1 MSDIGRAALM
11 FAFCAAIYAAVIA
24 LLGAYLRRQKMI
36 QSAQRATY
44 GVFGLVTIAMVVMLY
59 ALLTHDFRLQY
70 VASVS
75 SRAMPTF
82 YVIAA
87 LWGGQEG
94 SMLLWLWLLAMY
106 STIAVAQNRHR
117 HRELMPYVI
126 ATLMTSVLLFLTM
139 LVIAEDPF
147 RQLSHVPR
155 DGQGLN
161 PLLQNP
167 LMVIHPPNLYL
178 GFVGF
183 AVPFAF
189 AIGALASGR
198 LDTQWIRSIRRWTLV
213 AWLFL
218 SIGVLLGGQ
227 WAYVE
232 LGWGGYWAWDP
243 VENASLMPWLTGTA
257 FLHSVMIQEKKGMLK
272 VWNMVLVILTYGLSI
287 FGTFL
292 TRSGVISSVHA
303 FAQSSLGPY
312 FLFYLAGILVIAV
325 ALLVKRLPQLRSDHR
340 LESVISRESSFLF
353 NNLFFVGIMFAVLW
367 GTLFP
372 IISEAVRGVKI
383 SVAAPFFNQVN
394 IPLGLGL
401 LFLSGVCPLIAWRKA
416 SARNLRRNFLYP
428 LTLSLIITAVLYTLG
443 IRHVVALISFAICLF
458 VFGTIVLEF
467 YRGTRARRAASGGTI
482 GQALVSLIRRN
493 RRRYGGYIVHFGVVL
508 IFVGITGS
516 SAYQIEENLVL
527 HPGEKALVGTFTVQY
542 DALTR
547 VVEST
552 HEAFIATL
560 TITRNGTYLTTLYP
574 EKRLYFAQNQPTT
587 EVALRTR
594 PFADLYIIMAGFE
607 PSKTATFKVFVNPL
621 VFWIWIGGLVLV
633 LGTVIAIWPERR
645 PHIPAP
651 AASGRADRENRGTR
665 DSPMTAIDTA
675 IMCLMAIGLVVYV
688 GDPLVRRVSS
698 QALYARE

>member
-1 MSDIGRAALM
+1 MHDIGRAALT
-11 FAFCAAIYAAVIA
+11 FAFLTAIYAVVIA
-24 LLGAYLRRQKMI
+24 LLGAYRQRQDMV

-44 GVFGLVTIAMVVMLY
+44 SVFGLVTVAMIAMLY

-106 STIAVAQNRHR
+106 SAIVVRQNRHR

-126 ATLMTSVLLFLTM
+126 ATLMATTLLFLTM

-147 RQLSHVPR
+147 QELSHVPR

-167 LMVIHPPNLYL
+167 LMVIHPPHLYL

-218 SIGVLLGGQ
+218 GVGILLGGQ

-243 VENASLMPWLTGTA
+243 VENASLMPWLTATA
-257 FLHSVMIQEKKGMLK
+257 FLHSIMIQEKKGMLK
-272 VWNMVLVILTYGLSI
+272 VWNMALVILTYTLSI

-292 TRSGVISSVHA
+292 TRSGVVASVHA

-312 FLFYLAGILVIAV
+312 FLLYLAGVVIIAV
-325 ALLVKRLPQLRSDHR
+325 TLLVKRLPQLRSDHR

-353 NNLFFVGIMFAVLW
+353 NNLFLVGMMFAVLW

-372 IISEAVRGVKI
+372 VLSEAVRGVKI

-401 LFLSGVCPLIAWRKA
+401 LLLCGVCPLIAWRKA
-416 SARNLRRNFLYP
+416 SVRNLRRNFLYP
-428 LTLSLIITAVLYTLG
+428 LTLSLLITAGLYTLG
-443 IRHVVALISFAICLF
+443 VRHVVALISFAICLF

-467 YRGTRARRAASGGTI
+467 YRGVRARRASSGGTI
-482 GQALVSLIRRN
+482 GQAFTTLVRRN
-493 RRRYGGYIVHFGVVL
+493 RRRYGGYIVHLGVVL
-508 IFVGITGS
+508 LVVGITGS
-516 SAYQIEENLVL
+516 SAYQIEQNVVL
-527 HPGEKALVGTFTVQY
+527 RLGEQARVGAFTLQY
-542 DALTR
+542 EDLRR
-547 VVEST
+547 VVTPT
-552 HEAFIATL
+552 HEAFIAKL
-560 TITRNGTYLTTLYP
+560 IIARYGAYLTTLYP

-587 EVALRTR
+587 EVALRTS
-594 PFADLYIIMAGFE
+594 PWEDLYVIMAGFE

-621 VFWIWIGGLVLV
+621 VFWMWMGGLVMV

-645 PHIPAP
+645 LPIPTQQRPPGYVEVP
-651 AASGRADRENRGTR
+651 AGQRA
-665 DSPMTAIDTA
+665 
-675 IMCLMAIGLVVYV
+675 GL
-688 GDPLVRRVSS
+688 
-698 QALYARE
+698 

>member
-1 MSDIGRAALM
+1 MNDIGGAALL
-11 FAFCAAIYAAVIA
+11 FAFVVAIYAVVIA
-24 LLGAYLRRQKMI
+24 LLGARLRRQEMI
-36 QSAQRATY
+36 RSAERATY
-44 GVFGLVTIAMVVMLY
+44 GVFGLVTITMVVILY
-59 ALLTHDFRLQY
+59 ALLAHDFRLQY

-106 STIAVAQNRHR
+106 SAIVMVQNRHR
-117 HRELMPYVI
+117 NRELMPYVI
-126 ATLMTSVLLFLTM
+126 ATLMTTALLFLAM
-139 LVIAEDPF
+139 LVIVENPF
-147 RQLSHVPR
+147 RQLPQVPR

-218 SIGVLLGGQ
+218 SIGILLGGQ

-243 VENASLMPWLTGTA
+243 VENASFMPWLTGTA

-272 VWNMVLVILTYGLSI
+272 VWNMALVILTYALSI

-292 TRSGVISSVHA
+292 TRSGVIASVHA

-312 FLFYLAGILVIAV
+312 FLLYLAGIVGIAV
-325 ALLVKRLPQLRSDHR
+325 ALLVKRLPELRSDHR
-340 LESVISRESSFLF
+340 LESVVSRESSFLF
-353 NNLFFVGIMFAVLW
+353 NNLFLVGIMFAVLW

-416 SARNLRRNFLYP
+416 SVRNLRRNFLYP
-428 LTLSLIITAVLYTLG
+428 LSLSFVITAVLYTLG

-467 YRGTRARRAASGGTI
+467 YRGTRARRAVSGGTVW
-482 GQALVSLIRRN
+482 QAFVSLIRRN

-516 SAYQIEENLVL
+516 SAYQIEQNVVL
-527 HPGEKALVGTFTVQY
+527 HPGESALVGTFILQY
-542 DALTR
+542 DDLTR
-547 VVEST
+547 MIEST
-552 HEAFIATL
+552 YEAFIAKL
-560 TITRNGTYLTTLYP
+560 TVLRNGKYLTTLYP

-594 PFADLYIIMAGFE
+594 PFEDLYIIMAGFE

-621 VFWIWIGGLVLV
+621 VFWMWMGGLVMV
-633 LGTVIAIWPERR
+633 LGTAIAIWPERY
-645 PHIPAP
+645 PYVPARQHT
-651 AASGRADRENRGTR
+651 AGQVE
-665 DSPMTAIDTA
+665 MTAA
-675 IMCLMAIGLVVYV
+675 PGSRL
-688 GDPLVRRVSS
+688 
-698 QALYARE
+698 